1 MNFYETV
8 NLTYIFLGVSNVLN
22 GLTYI
27 FMLLHVCSE
36 IRASNSLRHRGIFEI
51 SAHNYLFLHILFR
64 LCDFTVYRLVIFA
77 LCLHE

>member
-51 SAHNYLFLHILFR
+51 SAHNCSSNIGVCRVSSLFC
-64 LCDFTVYRLVIFA
+64 CD
-77 LCLHE
+77 